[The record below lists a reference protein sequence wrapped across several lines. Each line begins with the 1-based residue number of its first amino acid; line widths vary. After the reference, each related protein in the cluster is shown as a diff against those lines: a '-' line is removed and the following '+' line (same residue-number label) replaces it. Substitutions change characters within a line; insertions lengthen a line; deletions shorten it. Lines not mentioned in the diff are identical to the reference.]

1 MQNLAEISLD
11 LICTLKFAPPGG
23 YETEDLA
30 AMENACWQTL
40 LHSLTPDESAAILAA
55 AKQHLAE
62 LEFEPLD
69 TLPEYLR
76 RKHAALQ
83 DLINQAAGESVGECL

>member
-11 LICTLKFAPPGG
+11 LLCTLKFAPPGG
-23 YETEDLA
+23 YEAEDLA

-40 LHSLTPDESAAILAA
+40 LHSLSPDEFAAVQAA
-55 AKQHLAE
+55 ARHHLSE
-62 LEFEPLD
+62 LEFEPFD
-69 TLPEYLR
+69 TLPEYLQ

-83 DLINQAAGESVGECL
+83 DLIQQTGSIGDCK